1 MKLRVESVSYSYR
14 KGVEAL
20 SDVSF
25 SVEQGT
31 IYGIMG
37 ETGSG
42 KSTLLKL
49 LNGLYTPTKG
59 KIFLDDREYSSIT
72 KSTLPFRVG
81 LVFQYPESQLFEES
95 VILDVAFGPKNK
107 GRSKEEAI
115 MDAEKALVTVGL
127 KKDKWNKS
135 PFNLSGGEK
144 RRAALAGVIAM
155 DPEVLVLDEIAAGLD
170 KEGKDRIFSV
180 LEKLKKEGKTV
191 IFVSH
196 SPDDVARYAE
206 RVLVLNKG
214 KLKAEGEV
222 REVFSSPSVPKT
234 QSEVIASEMREKGI
248 NLPSPI
254 LTLEELASEI
264 VKVVDKGS
272 LSGMR

>member
-1 MKLRVESVSYSYR
+1 MKLRVESVSYNYR
-14 KGVEAL
+14 SGVEAL
-20 SDVSF
+20 SDISF
-25 SVEQGT
+25 SIEQGT

-49 LNGLYTPTKG
+49 LNGLYTPSKG
-59 KIFLDDREYSSIT
+59 RIFLDDEDYSSIPS
-72 KSTLPFRVG
+72 STLPFRVG

-115 MDAEKALVTVGL
+115 SDAEKALTAVGL

-144 RRAALAGVIAM
+144 RRAALAGIIAM

-180 LEKLKKEGKTV
+180 LENLKNEGKTI

-214 KLKAEGEV
+214 KLKVEGDV
-222 REVFSSPSVPKT
+222 REVFSSPSVPKP
-234 QSEVIASEMREKGI
+234 QAEVIASEMREKGI
-248 NLPSPI
+248 NIPSPI
-254 LTLEELASEI
+254 LTLEELSDEI
-264 VKVVDKGS
+264 VKVENK
-272 LSGMR
+272 

>member
-20 SDVSF
+20 SDISF

-127 KKDKWNKS
+127 KKDKCNKS

-180 LEKLKKEGKTV
+180 LEKLKKEGKTI

-196 SPDDVARYAE
+196 SPDDVARHAE

-222 REVFSSPSVPKT
+222 REVFSSPSVPKN
-234 QSEVIASEMREKGI
+234 QSEVIASEIREKGI

-264 VKVVDKGS
+264 VKVVDK
-272 LSGMR
+272 

>member
-1 MKLRVESVSYSYR
+1 MKLRVESVSYNYR
-14 KGVEAL
+14 SGVEAL
-20 SDVSF
+20 SDISF

-49 LNGLYTPTKG
+49 LNGLYTPSKG
-59 KIFLDDREYSSIT
+59 RIFLDDEDYSSIPS
-72 KSTLPFRVG
+72 STLPFRVG
-81 LVFQYPESQLFEES
+81 LVFQYPESQLFEDS

-115 MDAEKALVTVGL
+115 SDAEKALTTVGL

-144 RRAALAGVIAM
+144 RRAALAGIIAM

-180 LEKLKKEGKTV
+180 LENLKIEGKTI

-214 KLKAEGEV
+214 KLKAEGDV
-222 REVFSSPSVPKT
+222 SEVFSSPSVPKP
-234 QSEVIASEMREKGI
+234 QAEVIASEMREKGI
-248 NLPSPI
+248 NIPSPI
-254 LTLEELASEI
+254 LTLEELSDEI
-264 VKVVDKGS
+264 VKVENK
-272 LSGMR
+272 

>member
-1 MKLRVESVSYSYR
+1 MKLRVESVSYNYR
-14 KGVEAL
+14 SGVEAL
-20 SDVSF
+20 SDISF
-25 SVEQGT
+25 SVGQGT

-49 LNGLYTPTKG
+49 LNGLYTPSKG
-59 KIFLDDREYSSIT
+59 RIFLDDEDYSSIPS
-72 KSTLPFRVG
+72 STLPFRVG

-115 MDAEKALVTVGL
+115 SDAEKALTTVGL

-144 RRAALAGVIAM
+144 RRAALAGIIAM

-180 LEKLKKEGKTV
+180 LENLKNEGKTI

-214 KLKAEGEV
+214 KLKAEGDV
-222 REVFSSPSVPKT
+222 REVFSSPSVPKP
-234 QSEVIASEMREKGI
+234 QAEVIASEMREKGI
-248 NLPSPI
+248 NIPSPI
-254 LTLEELASEI
+254 LTLEELSDEI
-264 VKVVDKGS
+264 VKVENK
-272 LSGMR
+272 

>member
-20 SDVSF
+20 SNISF
-25 SVEQGT
+25 SIEQGT

-59 KIFLDDREYSSIT
+59 KIFLDDKEYSSIA

-115 MDAEKALVTVGL
+115 MDDAEKALETVGL
-127 KKDKWNKS
+127 KKDEWNKS

-180 LEKLKKEGKTV
+180 LEKLKKEGKTI

-264 VKVVDKGS
+264 VKVVDK
-272 LSGMR
+272 

>member
-1 MKLRVESVSYSYR
+1 MKLRVESVSYNYR
-14 KGVEAL
+14 SGVEAL
-20 SDVSF
+20 SDISF
-25 SVEQGT
+25 SIDQGT

-49 LNGLYTPTKG
+49 LNGLYTPSKG
-59 KIFLDDREYSSIT
+59 RIFLDDEDYSSIPS
-72 KSTLPFRVG
+72 STLPFRVG

-115 MDAEKALVTVGL
+115 SDAEKALTTVGL

-144 RRAALAGVIAM
+144 RRAALAGIIAM

-180 LEKLKKEGKTV
+180 LENLKIEGKTI

-214 KLKAEGEV
+214 KLKAEGDV
-222 REVFSSPSVPKT
+222 REVFSSPSVPKP
-234 QSEVIASEMREKGI
+234 QAEVIASEMREKGI

-264 VKVVDKGS
+264 VKVVDK
-272 LSGMR
+272 

>member
-1 MKLRVESVSYSYR
+1 
-14 KGVEAL
+14 
-20 SDVSF
+20 
-25 SVEQGT
+25 
-31 IYGIMG
+31 
-37 ETGSG
+37 
-42 KSTLLKL
+42 
-49 LNGLYTPTKG
+49 
-59 KIFLDDREYSSIT
+59 
-72 KSTLPFRVG
+72 
-81 LVFQYPESQLFEES
+81 
-95 VILDVAFGPKNK
+95 
-107 GRSKEEAI
+107 
-115 MDAEKALVTVGL
+115 
-127 KKDKWNKS
+127 
-135 PFNLSGGEK
+135 
-144 RRAALAGVIAM
+144 M

-180 LEKLKKEGKTV
+180 LEKLKKEGKTI

-264 VKVVDKGS
+264 VKVIDK
-272 LSGMR
+272 

>member
-14 KGVEAL
+14 SGVEAL
-20 SDVSF
+20 SDISF
-25 SVEQGT
+25 SIEQGT

-49 LNGLYTPTKG
+49 LNGLYTPSKG
-59 KIFLDDREYSSIT
+59 RIFLDDEDYSSIPS
-72 KSTLPFRVG
+72 STLPFRVG

-115 MDAEKALVTVGL
+115 SDAEKALTTVGL

-144 RRAALAGVIAM
+144 RRAALAGIIAM

-180 LEKLKKEGKTV
+180 LENLKNEGKTI

-214 KLKAEGEV
+214 KLKVEGDV
-222 REVFSSPSVPKT
+222 REVFSYPSVPKP
-234 QSEVIASEMREKGI
+234 QAEVIASEMREKGI
-248 NLPSPI
+248 NIPSPI
-254 LTLEELASEI
+254 LTLEELSDEI
-264 VKVVDKGS
+264 VKVENK
-272 LSGMR
+272 

>member
-1 MKLRVESVSYSYR
+1 MKLRVESVSYNYR
-14 KGVEAL
+14 SGVEAL
-20 SDVSF
+20 SDISF
-25 SVEQGT
+25 SVGQGT

-49 LNGLYTPTKG
+49 LNGLYTPSKG
-59 KIFLDDREYSSIT
+59 RIFLDDEDYSSIPS
-72 KSTLPFRVG
+72 STLPFRVG
-81 LVFQYPESQLFEES
+81 LVFQYPESQLFEDS

-115 MDAEKALVTVGL
+115 SDAEKALTTVGL

-144 RRAALAGVIAM
+144 RRAALAGIIAM

-180 LEKLKKEGKTV
+180 LENLKNEGKTI

-214 KLKAEGEV
+214 KLKAEGDV
-222 REVFSSPSVPKT
+222 REVFSSPSVPKP
-234 QSEVIASEMREKGI
+234 QAEVIASEMREKGI
-248 NLPSPI
+248 NIPSPI
-254 LTLEELASEI
+254 LTLEELSDEI
-264 VKVVDKGS
+264 VKVEDK
-272 LSGMR
+272 

>member
-81 LVFQYPESQLFEES
+81 LVFQYPEYL
-95 VILDVAFGPKNK
+95 
-107 GRSKEEAI
+107 
-115 MDAEKALVTVGL
+115 M
-127 KKDKWNKS
+127 
-135 PFNLSGGEK
+135 
-144 RRAALAGVIAM
+144 
-155 DPEVLVLDEIAAGLD
+155 
-170 KEGKDRIFSV
+170 
-180 LEKLKKEGKTV
+180 
-191 IFVSH
+191 
-196 SPDDVARYAE
+196 
-206 RVLVLNKG
+206 
-214 KLKAEGEV
+214 
-222 REVFSSPSVPKT
+222 
-234 QSEVIASEMREKGI
+234 
-248 NLPSPI
+248 
-254 LTLEELASEI
+254 
-264 VKVVDKGS
+264 
-272 LSGMR
+272 

>member
-1 MKLRVESVSYSYR
+1 MKLRVESVSYNYR
-14 KGVEAL
+14 SGVEAL
-20 SDVSF
+20 SDISF
-25 SVEQGT
+25 SVGQGT

-49 LNGLYTPTKG
+49 LNGLYTPSKG
-59 KIFLDDREYSSIT
+59 RIFLDDEDYSSIPS
-72 KSTLPFRVG
+72 STLPFRVG
-81 LVFQYPESQLFEES
+81 LVFQYPESQLFEDS

-115 MDAEKALVTVGL
+115 SDAEKALTTVGL

-144 RRAALAGVIAM
+144 RRAALAGIIAM

-180 LEKLKKEGKTV
+180 LENLKNEGKTI

-214 KLKAEGEV
+214 KLKAEGDV
-222 REVFSSPSVPKT
+222 REVFSSPSVPKP
-234 QSEVIASEMREKGI
+234 QAEVIASEMREKGI
-248 NLPSPI
+248 NIPSPI
-254 LTLEELASEI
+254 LTLEELSDEI
-264 VKVVDKGS
+264 VKVENK
-272 LSGMR
+272 

>member
-1 MKLRVESVSYSYR
+1 MKLRVESVSYNYR
-14 KGVEAL
+14 SGVEAL
-20 SDVSF
+20 SDISF
-25 SVEQGT
+25 SIEQGT

-49 LNGLYTPTKG
+49 LNGLYTPSKG
-59 KIFLDDREYSSIT
+59 RIFLDDEDYSSIPS
-72 KSTLPFRVG
+72 STLPFRVG
-81 LVFQYPESQLFEES
+81 LVFQYPESQLFEDS

-115 MDAEKALVTVGL
+115 SDAEKALTTVGL

-144 RRAALAGVIAM
+144 RRAALAGIIAM

-180 LEKLKKEGKTV
+180 LENLKNEGKTI

-214 KLKAEGEV
+214 KLKAEGDV
-222 REVFSSPSVPKT
+222 REVFSSPSVPKP
-234 QSEVIASEMREKGI
+234 QAEVIASEMREKGI
-248 NLPSPI
+248 NIPSPI
-254 LTLEELASEI
+254 LTLEELSDEI
-264 VKVVDKGS
+264 VKVENK
-272 LSGMR
+272 

>member
-20 SDVSF
+20 SNISF
-25 SVEQGT
+25 SIEQGT

-49 LNGLYTPTKG
+49 LNGLYTPSKG
-59 KIFLDDREYSSIT
+59 RIFLDDEDYSSIPS
-72 KSTLPFRVG
+72 STLPFRVG
-81 LVFQYPESQLFEES
+81 LVFQYPESQLFEDS

-115 MDAEKALVTVGL
+115 SDAEKALTTVGL

-144 RRAALAGVIAM
+144 RRAALAGIIAM

-180 LEKLKKEGKTV
+180 LENLKNEGKTI

-214 KLKAEGEV
+214 KLKAEGDV
-222 REVFSSPSVPKT
+222 REVFSSPSVPKP
-234 QSEVIASEMREKGI
+234 QAEVIASEMREKGI
-248 NLPSPI
+248 NIPSPI
-254 LTLEELASEI
+254 LTLEELSDEI
-264 VKVVDKGS
+264 VKVENK
-272 LSGMR
+272 

>member
-1 MKLRVESVSYSYR
+1 MKLRVESVSYNYR
-14 KGVEAL
+14 SGVEAL
-20 SDVSF
+20 SDISF

-49 LNGLYTPTKG
+49 LNGLYTPSKG
-59 KIFLDDREYSSIT
+59 RIFLDDEDYSSIPS
-72 KSTLPFRVG
+72 STLPFRVG
-81 LVFQYPESQLFEES
+81 LVFQYPESQLFEDS

-115 MDAEKALVTVGL
+115 SDAEKALTTVGL

-144 RRAALAGVIAM
+144 RRAALAGIIAM

-180 LEKLKKEGKTV
+180 LENLKNEGKTI

-214 KLKAEGEV
+214 KLKAEGDV
-222 REVFSSPSVPKT
+222 REVFSSPSVPKP
-234 QSEVIASEMREKGI
+234 QAEVIASEMREKGI
-248 NLPSPI
+248 NIPSPI
-254 LTLEELASEI
+254 LTLEELSDEI
-264 VKVVDKGS
+264 VKVEDK
-272 LSGMR
+272 

>member
-1 MKLRVESVSYSYR
+1 MKLRVESVSYNYR
-14 KGVEAL
+14 SGVEAL
-20 SDVSF
+20 SDISF
-25 SVEQGT
+25 SIEQGT

-49 LNGLYTPTKG
+49 LNGLYTPSKG
-59 KIFLDDREYSSIT
+59 RIFLDDEDYSSIPS
-72 KSTLPFRVG
+72 STLPFRVG
-81 LVFQYPESQLFEES
+81 LVFQYPESQLFEDS

-115 MDAEKALVTVGL
+115 SDAEKALTTVGL

-144 RRAALAGVIAM
+144 RRAALAGIIAM

-180 LEKLKKEGKTV
+180 LENLKIEGKTI

-214 KLKAEGEV
+214 KLKAEGDV
-222 REVFSSPSVPKT
+222 REVFSSPSVPKP
-234 QSEVIASEMREKGI
+234 QAEVIASEMREKGI
-248 NLPSPI
+248 NIPSPI
-254 LTLEELASEI
+254 LTLEELSDEI
-264 VKVVDKGS
+264 VKVENK
-272 LSGMR
+272 

>member
-1 MKLRVESVSYSYR
+1 MKLRVESVSYNYR
-14 KGVEAL
+14 SVVEAL
-20 SDVSF
+20 SDISF
-25 SVEQGT
+25 SIEQGT

-49 LNGLYTPTKG
+49 LNGLYTPSKG
-59 KIFLDDREYSSIT
+59 RIFLDDEDYSSIPS
-72 KSTLPFRVG
+72 STLPFRVG
-81 LVFQYPESQLFEES
+81 LVFQYPESQLFEDS

-115 MDAEKALVTVGL
+115 SDAEKALTTVGL

-144 RRAALAGVIAM
+144 RRAALAGIIAM

-180 LEKLKKEGKTV
+180 LENLKNEGKTI

-214 KLKAEGEV
+214 KLKVEGDV
-222 REVFSSPSVPKT
+222 REVFSYPSVPKP
-234 QSEVIASEMREKGI
+234 QAEVIASEMREKGI
-248 NLPSPI
+248 NIPSPI
-254 LTLEELASEI
+254 LTLEELSDEI
-264 VKVVDKGS
+264 VKVENK
-272 LSGMR
+272 